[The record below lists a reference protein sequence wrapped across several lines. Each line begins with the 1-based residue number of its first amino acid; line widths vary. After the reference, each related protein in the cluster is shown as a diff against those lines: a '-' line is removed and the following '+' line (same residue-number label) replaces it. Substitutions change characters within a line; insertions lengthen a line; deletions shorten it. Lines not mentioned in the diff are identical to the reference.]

1 MLSILFIYFNHYHDS
16 KTLGFIYFCR
26 LKNTPEAISLCGLM
40 SSSRLSS
47 LKQIQA
53 QQSHTSNEIH
63 VATCKKLP
71 LTNIFFIHSN
81 TMLVFLVLLFLV
93 KALMKIKIL
102 ASPQVLAQRLFYFLF
117 IFYFYITFHSFQFR
131 FMHFFKEIYAFFN
144 HKKTQGLGMNP
155 GGG

>member
-26 LKNTPEAISLCGLM
+26 FKNTPEAISLCGLM
-40 SSSRLSS
+40 SSSKLSS

-63 VATCKKLP
+63 VATRKKLP

-102 ASPQVLAQRLFYFLF
+102 ASPQVLAQRLFYSLFFLN
-117 IFYFYITFHSFQFR
+117 ITFHSFQFR
-131 FMHFFKEIYAFFN
+131 FMHFLRRFMHFSIIEKPRD
-144 HKKTQGLGMNP
+144 QG
-155 GGG
+155 

>member
-26 LKNTPEAISLCGLM
+26 LKNTPEVISLCGLM
-40 SSSRLSS
+40 SSSKLSS
-47 LKQIQA
+47 LKQIRA

-63 VATCKKLP
+63 VATRKKP
-71 LTNIFFIHSN
+71 PPTNIFFIHSN

-102 ASPQVLAQRLFYFLF
+102 ASPQVLAQRLFYSFFLF
-117 IFYFYITFHSFQFR
+117 
-131 FMHFFKEIYAFFN
+131 FFKYYFPLISIQVYAFF
-144 HKKTQGLGMNP
+144 
-155 GGG
+155 